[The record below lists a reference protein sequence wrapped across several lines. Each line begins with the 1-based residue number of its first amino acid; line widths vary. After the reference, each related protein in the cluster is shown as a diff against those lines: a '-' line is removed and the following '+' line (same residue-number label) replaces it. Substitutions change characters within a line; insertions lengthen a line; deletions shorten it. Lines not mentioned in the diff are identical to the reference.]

1 MGAGVS
7 APVVTPDALV
17 AAVRA
22 RGSDAD
28 DARDAAHEAL
38 HALRAGRP
46 WQRGRRHVLAD
57 GWDREVIHAALVRS
71 KRGRERIGAYLFAEE
86 VLARAVERIVCRRV
100 GHDIGDPEHWLFIA
114 AMEGTKTGFNVRM
127 ADWREAADAV
137 ERSARAAEWADRV
150 LALVSP

>member
-38 HALRAGRP
+38 HALRAG
-46 WQRGRRHVLAD
+46 LAD

-71 KRGRERIGAYLFAEE
+71 KRGRERIEAYLFAEE

-127 ADWREAADAV
+127 ADWREAVDAV